1 MNALNTFF
9 ESNST
14 GMRFARTVVQGL
26 LAALCVFVPTAVG
39 YLNLTPEAASFMTAC
54 IMAVLA
60 PLMSLL
66 KRGESITPDE
76 EVVADAP
83 SDC

>member
-1 MNALNTFF
+1 MNMINTFF

-14 GMRFARTVVQGL
+14 GMRFARTVVQGI

-39 YLNLTPEAASFMTAC
+39 YLNLTAEAASFLTAC
-54 IMAVLA
+54 IMAILS

-66 KRGESITPDE
+66 KRGGSIISDE

-83 SDC
+83 SDY